1 MPPLDVIE
9 VTDRYT
15 HLALAGR
22 LDIRRSTRSKLRFT
36 SEATVRRK
44 PVILDLSGVEL
55 MTSYAMGMLVS
66 AARTLI
72 AHGAPIVA
80 PRRQPH
86 VDLALRAI
94 ALDRVI
100 PLVPD
105 LAAAK
110 QQIGAA

>member
-1 MPPLDVIE
+1 MPPLDVID

-15 HLALAGR
+15 HLALSGR
-22 LDIRRSTRSKLRFT
+22 LDIPTVNTIQLRFT
-36 SEATVRRK
+36 TEATVRRK

-66 AARTLI
+66 AARTLLG
-72 AHGAPIVA
+72 HGASIVA
-80 PRRQPH
+80 YGAPPH

-110 QQIGAA
+110 QQIGAP

>member
-1 MPPLDVIE
+1 MPPLDVID

-15 HLALAGR
+15 HLALSGR
-22 LDIRRSTRSKLRFT
+22 LDIPAVNTIQLRFT
-36 SEATVRRK
+36 TEATVRRK

-66 AARTLI
+66 AARTLLG
-72 AHGAPIVA
+72 HGASIVA
-80 PRRQPH
+80 YGAPPH

-110 QQIGAA
+110 QQIGAP

>member
-1 MPPLDVIE
+1 MPLLDVID

-15 HLALAGR
+15 HLALSGR
-22 LDIRRSTRSKLRFT
+22 LDIPAVNAIQLRFT
-36 SEATVRRK
+36 TEATVRRK

-66 AARTLI
+66 AARTLLG
-72 AHGAPIVA
+72 HGASIVA
-80 PRRQPH
+80 YGAPPH

-110 QQIGAA
+110 QQIGAP

>member
-1 MPPLDVIE
+1 MAQLDVVE

-22 LDIRRSTRSKLRFT
+22 LDIPAVNALQLRFT
-36 SEATVRRK
+36 TEATVRRR

-72 AHGAPIVA
+72 GHGASIVA
-80 PRRQPH
+80 FGAPPH

-100 PLVPD
+100 ALVPD
-105 LAAAK
+105 LAAATQK
-110 QQIGAA
+110 VGAS

>member
-22 LDIRRSTRSKLRFT
+22 LDIPTVNAIQLRFT

-66 AARTLI
+66 AARTLLG
-72 AHGAPIVA
+72 HGASIVA
-80 PRRQPH
+80 YGALPH

-100 PLVPD
+100 ALLPD

>member
-22 LDIRRSTRSKLRFT
+22 LDIPTVNAIQLRFT
-36 SEATVRRK
+36 AEATVRRK

-72 AHGAPIVA
+72 AHSAPIVA
-80 PRRQPH
+80 FGAQPH
-86 VDLALRAI
+86 VDQALRAI

-110 QQIGAA
+110 QPIGAA

>member
-1 MPPLDVIE
+1 MPPLDVID

-15 HLALAGR
+15 HLALSGR
-22 LDIRRSTRSKLRFT
+22 LDIPAVNTIQLRFT
-36 SEATVRRK
+36 TEATVRRK

-66 AARTLI
+66 AARTLLG
-72 AHGAPIVA
+72 HGASIVA
-80 PRRQPH
+80 YGAPPH

-110 QQIGAA
+110 QQISAP

>member
-1 MPPLDVIE
+1 MPPLDVID
-9 VTDRYT
+9 VTDRDT
-15 HLALAGR
+15 HLALSRR
-22 LDIRRSTRSKLRFT
+22 LDIPAVNTIQLRFT
-36 SEATVRRK
+36 TEATVRRK

-66 AARTLI
+66 AARTLLG
-72 AHGAPIVA
+72 HGASIVA
-80 PRRQPH
+80 YGAPPH

-110 QQIGAA
+110 QQISAP